1 MKKLSAAAFNPLR
14 LLARLSIGTRLSML
28 AILCAA
34 VALAATVATTM
45 RDADRELH
53 RQGLKQLD
61 ANMRVAWEFL
71 GAGAGS
77 VFSVDGERLLLGE
90 RALNGDTAAVDRI
103 KAAVGGV
110 ATVFLG
116 DLRITTNIQRADGT
130 RAIGTKLAP
139 GAVYDTVLRDGR
151 PFRGPN
157 IILGQPYF
165 TAYDPIKDASGKTIG
180 ILFVGIPET
189 DFTAAIDNIVE
200 RATLTGVVALALTG
214 LLIWIAVRVSFR
226 PLVAMESAMA
236 EISTGNAKTAIP
248 GLGRSDEVGRMAAAL
263 AVFRDRM
270 DENARIASERAA
282 LEARTSEER
291 RAQRAG
297 LAEEL
302 DRSVRDVIASLAR
315 SAHDL
320 SGTAADLNR
329 TADGTRSR
337 AQDVANAAGET
348 TQNVQTVAAATE
360 ELSASTREIARRVGD
375 SAAAASAA
383 VTQAEATNATVATLA
398 EAAGKIGDV
407 VKLINNIAGQTNL
420 LALNATI
427 EAARA
432 GDAGKGFAV
441 VASEVKN
448 LATQTA
454 KATEDISRQIGE
466 IQSATQQAVGD
477 IRAIGDAIRA
487 IHGTAAEIATAVE
500 EQGAATAEI
509 SRNVQEAARGSQ
521 VVSSS
526 IVHVTEAAEATG
538 TAVQSLG
545 AATQTVSNQSDRLKA
560 EVEEFVSRL
569 RAS

>member
-1 MKKLSAAAFNPLR
+1 VKKSAIAALNPLR
-14 LLARLSIGTRLSML
+14 VLARLSISTRLSML
-28 AILCAA
+28 AIACAA
-34 VALAATVATTM
+34 AALVATTAVTV
-45 RDADRELH
+45 RDADSELN
-53 RQGLKQLD
+53 RQGFRQLD
-61 ANMRVAWEFL
+61 ANMRVAWDVL
-71 GAGAGS
+71 GSRGKDFA
-77 VFSVDGERLLLGE
+77 VEGESLMLGGKP
-90 RALNGDTAAVDRI
+90 LNGDPELVDRI

-116 DLRITTNIQRADGT
+116 DLRITTNIQRPDGT

-139 GAVYDTVLRDGR
+139 GAVYNAVLRDGR
-151 PFRGPN
+151 PYRGPN
-157 IILGQPYF
+157 VILGQPYF
-165 TAYDPIKDASGKTIG
+165 TAYDPIKDASGKTVG
-180 ILFVGIPET
+180 ILFVGIPES
-189 DFTAAIDNIVE
+189 DFTSAIDHIVE
-200 RATLTGVVALALTG
+200 VSVLTGAAALVLMG
-214 LLIWIAVRVSFR
+214 VLIWIAVRVTFR
-226 PLVAMESAMA
+226 PLVAMEMAMA
-236 EISTGNAKTAIP
+236 EISSGNSKAAIP

-270 DENARIASERAA
+270 DENTRIASERAA
-282 LEARTSEER
+282 LEARTADER

-297 LAEEL
+297 LADEL
-302 DRSVRDVIASLAR
+302 DRAVHDVIASLAR

-320 SGTAADLNR
+320 SGTATDLTR
-329 TADGTRSR
+329 TADGTRAR

-383 VTQAEATNATVATLA
+383 VSQAEATNATVATLA

-454 KATEDISRQIGE
+454 KATEDISQQIGE
-466 IQSATQQAVGD
+466 IQQATQQAVGD

-500 EQGAATAEI
+500 QQGAATAEI

-521 VVSSS
+521 VVSTT

-538 TAVQSLG
+538 SAVNALG
-545 AATQTVSNQSDRLKA
+545 SATQTVSGQSERLKA
-560 EVEEFVSRL
+560 EVEGFVSRL

>member
-1 MKKLSAAAFNPLR
+1 MNAVKAALKPLR
-14 LLARLSIGTRLSML
+14 LLARLSIGTRLSIL
-28 AILCAA
+28 AIFCAA
-34 VALAATVATTM
+34 AALVATVAVTS

-61 ANMRVAWEFL
+61 ANMRVAWDVLGSRGNEF
-71 GAGAGS
+71 
-77 VFSVDGERLLLGE
+77 VVNGESLLLGGKP
-90 RALNGDTAAVDRI
+90 LNGDPELVDRI
-103 KAAVGGV
+103 KSAVGGV

-116 DLRITTNIQRADGT
+116 DLRITTNIQRPDGT

-180 ILFVGIPET
+180 ILFVGIPEA
-189 DFTAAIDNIVE
+189 DFTAAIDHIVDL
-200 RATLTGVVALALTG
+200 AMLTGAVALALTG
-214 LLIWIAVRVSFR
+214 LLIWLAVRFSFR
-226 PLVAMESAMA
+226 PLVAMEAAMA
-236 EISTGNAKTAIP
+236 EISSGNSKAFIP

-270 DENARIASERAA
+270 EENARIAAERAA
-282 LEARTSEER
+282 LEARAADER

-302 DRSVRDVIASLAR
+302 DRAVRDVIGSLAS
-315 SAHDL
+315 SAHAL
-320 SGTAADLNR
+320 SGTAADLTR
-329 TADGTRSR
+329 TADGTRMR
-337 AQDVANAAGET
+337 AQDVATAAGET

-383 VTQAEATNATVATLA
+383 VSQAEATNVTVATLA

-407 VKLINNIAGQTNL
+407 VKLISDIAGQTNL

-441 VASEVKN
+441 VASEVKS

-454 KATEDISRQIGE
+454 KATEDISRQIAE
-466 IQSATQQAVGD
+466 IQGATHQAVGD
-477 IRAIGDAIRA
+477 IRAIGDAIRS

-500 EQGAATAEI
+500 QQGAATAEI

-521 VVSSS
+521 VVSTT
-526 IVHVTEAAEATG
+526 IVHVTQAAEATG
-538 TAVQSLG
+538 AAVGTLG
-545 AATQTVSNQSDRLKA
+545 SATQSVSGQSDRLKT
-560 EVEEFVSRL
+560 EVEAFVSRL

>member
-1 MKKLSAAAFNPLR
+1 VRNSAIAKLSPQRLR
-14 LLARLSIGTRLSML
+14 ARISIGTRLSML
-28 AILCAA
+28 AIFCAA
-34 VALAATVATTM
+34 VALVATVAVTV
-45 RDADRELH
+45 RDADNELN
-53 RQGLKQLD
+53 RQGFRQLD
-61 ANMRVAWEFL
+61 ANMRVAWDVLGSRGKEF
-71 GAGAGS
+71 A
-77 VFSVDGERLLLGE
+77 VDGEKLLLGGKP
-90 RALNGDTAAVDRI
+90 LNGDPELVDRV
-103 KAAVGGV
+103 KTAVGGV

-116 DLRITTNIQRADGT
+116 DLRITTNIQRPDGT

-180 ILFVGIPET
+180 ILFVGIPES
-189 DFTAAIDNIVE
+189 DFTSAIDHIVLV
-200 RATLTGVVALALTG
+200 AKMMGAAALVVMG

-236 EISTGNAKTAIP
+236 EISSGNAKAVIP

-270 DENARIASERAA
+270 DENARIASERAE
-282 LEARTSEER
+282 LEARTAEES
-291 RAQRAG
+291 RAQRVA

-302 DRSVRDVIASLAR
+302 DRAVRDVIASLA
-315 SAHDL
+315 SSVHDL
-320 SGTAADLNR
+320 SGTAGDLTR
-329 TADGTRSR
+329 TADGTRAR
-337 AQDVANAAGET
+337 AQDVALAAGET

-383 VTQAEATNATVATLA
+383 VSQAEATNATVATLA

-454 KATEDISRQIGE
+454 KATEDISKQIGE

-477 IRAIGDAIRA
+477 IRAIGDAIRQ

-500 EQGAATAEI
+500 QQGAATAEI

-521 VVSSS
+521 TVSSS
-526 IVHVTEAAEATG
+526 IEHVTGAAEATG
-538 TAVQSLG
+538 SAVQSLG
-545 AATQTVSNQSDRLKA
+545 TATQTVSGQSDRLKT
-560 EVEEFVSRL
+560 EVEAFVARL

>member
-1 MKKLSAAAFNPLR
+1 VTKPSIASASPLR

-28 AILCAA
+28 AIFCAA
-34 VALAATVATTM
+34 AALVATAAVTV
-45 RDADRELH
+45 RDAESELN
-53 RQGLKQLD
+53 RQGFRQLD
-61 ANMRVAWEFL
+61 ANMRVAWDVLGSRGKEF
-71 GAGAGS
+71 A
-77 VFSVDGERLLLGE
+77 VDGETLLLGGKP
-90 RALNGDTAAVDRI
+90 LNGDPELVDRV

-116 DLRITTNIQRADGT
+116 DLRITTNIQRPDGT

-139 GAVYDTVLRDGR
+139 GAAYNAVVRDGR
-151 PFRGPN
+151 PYRGPN
-157 IILGQPYF
+157 VILGQPYF
-165 TAYDPIKDASGKTIG
+165 TAYDPIKDASGKTVG
-180 ILFVGIPET
+180 ILFVGIPEA
-189 DFTAAIDNIVE
+189 DFTAAIDHIVE
-200 RATLTGVVALALTG
+200 VATITGAAALVLMG
-214 LLIWIAVRVSFR
+214 LLIWIVVRVTFR
-226 PLVAMESAMA
+226 PLVAMEGAMA
-236 EISTGNAKTAIP
+236 EISTGNAKAAIP
-248 GLGRSDEVGRMAAAL
+248 GLGRRDEVGRMASAL

-270 DENARIASERAA
+270 EENARTASERAT
-282 LEARTSEER
+282 LEARTADER

-320 SGTAADLNR
+320 SGTAADLTR
-329 TADGTRSR
+329 TAEGTRAR
-337 AQDVANAAGET
+337 AEDVANAAGAT

-383 VTQAEATNATVATLA
+383 VSQAEATNATVATLA

-454 KATEDISRQIGE
+454 KATEDISRQIAE
-466 IQSATQQAVGD
+466 IQGATQQAVGD
-477 IRAIGDAIRA
+477 IRAIGDAIRT

-500 EQGAATAEI
+500 QQGAATAEI

-521 VVSSS
+521 AVSAT
-526 IVHVTEAAEATG
+526 IQHVTEAATATG
-538 TAVQSLG
+538 TAVGTLG
-545 AATQTVSNQSDRLKA
+545 AATQTVSGQSDRLKT
-560 EVEEFVSRL
+560 EVEAFVSRL

>member
-1 MKKLSAAAFNPLR
+1 VKNFAAAAFNPLR
-14 LLARLSIGTRLSML
+14 LLARLSIGTRLALL
-28 AILCAA
+28 AIFCAA
-34 VALAATVATTM
+34 SALAATVAVTS

-61 ANMRVAWEFL
+61 ANMRVAWDVLGTRGKEF
-71 GAGAGS
+71 A
-77 VFSVDGERLLLGE
+77 VNGESLLLGGKP
-90 RALNGDTAAVDRI
+90 LNGDPELVDRV

-110 ATVFLG
+110 ATIFLG
-116 DLRITTNIQRADGT
+116 DLRITTNIQRPDGT

-151 PFRGPN
+151 SFRGPN

-180 ILFVGIPET
+180 ILFVGIPEA
-189 DFTAAIDNIVE
+189 DFTAAIDRIVHL
-200 RATLTGVVALALTG
+200 AMLTGAVALALTG
-214 LLIWIAVRVSFR
+214 LLIWLAVRVSFR
-226 PLVAMESAMA
+226 PLVAMEAAMA
-236 EISTGNAKTAIP
+236 EVSSGNSKAAIP

-270 DENARIASERAA
+270 DDNARIASERAA
-282 LEARTSEER
+282 LEARAADAA

-297 LAEEL
+297 LADEL
-302 DRSVRDVIASLAR
+302 DRAVRDVIASLAR

-320 SGTAADLNR
+320 SGTATDLTR
-329 TADGTRSR
+329 TADGTRTR
-337 AQDVANAAGET
+337 AQDVATAAGET

-383 VTQAEATNATVATLA
+383 VSQAEATNATVATLA

-454 KATEDISRQIGE
+454 KATEDISKQIGE
-466 IQSATQQAVGD
+466 IQHATQQAVGD

-521 VVSSS
+521 IVSTT

-538 TAVQSLG
+538 AAVGTLG
-545 AATQTVSNQSDRLKA
+545 SATQTVSGQSDRLKA
-560 EVEEFVSRL
+560 EVEGFVSRL